1 MKLIQS
7 VPWLASTSLLL
18 LVALPRASFPGTAHA
33 ADELSFH
40 SVKGLELEKHFVQ
53 HSSMKLVEFKL
64 TVETPDGPQEPKIP
78 LPDSTIT
85 DDENLEFVE
94 ETLAA
99 GEGRPAKLS
108 RSFATVENSVTFEG
122 GEDTESTTLKNESGL
137 AGKKVVFTW
146 DEDSKE
152 FEAKWAEDE
161 EGDDDLLG
169 DLVEDADFRGWL
181 PGKKTEEGATWT
193 IPASEFNNL
202 QEPSGPMGYRA
213 EGAEEKDE
221 DEGSNDLRDNVKG
234 EINATY
240 KGTREVDGVT
250 VGVIAFEGKLDSQS
264 ESEQESEEGPAVKA
278 LTENSVEIEGELLW
292 DISAGHFHA
301 LKCDSEIKF
310 TTTTSKTLEFGE
322 QSLDVKEIRSFEGKK
337 TYRFTCAT
345 KKD

>member
-18 LVALPRASFPGTAHA
+18 LAALPSATFPGSVRA
-33 ADELSFH
+33 ADELSYH

-53 HSSMKLVEFKL
+53 HSSMKLVELKL
-64 TVETPDGPQEPKIP
+64 TVETPDGPQEPEIE
-78 LPDSTIT
+78 LPETTIT

-99 GEGRPAKLS
+99 GEGRPAKLA

-122 GEDTESTTLKNESGL
+122 GEGTESNTLKNESGL
-137 AGKKVVFTW
+137 SGKKVVFSW

-152 FEAKWAEDE
+152 FEAKWAEGE

-181 PGKKTEEGATWT
+181 PDKKTEEGATWT

-202 QEPSGPMGYRA
+202 QEPSGPMGYRP
-213 EGAEEKDE
+213 EGAEEEDE

-240 KGTREVDGVT
+240 KGTREVDGVK

-264 ESEQESEEGPAVKA
+264 ESEQESEEGPPAKTV
-278 LTENSVEIEGELLW
+278 TENSVQIEGELLW
-292 DISAGHFHA
+292 DLSAGHFHA
-301 LKCDSEIKF
+301 LTCDSEFKL
-310 TTTTSKTLEFGE
+310 TTSTSKTLEFGE
-322 QSLDVKEIRSFEGKK
+322 QSFDLKEVRGFEGKK
-337 TYRFTCAT
+337 TYRFTCAA